1 MSLEFGDD
9 SEKVT
14 PVPIPNTEV
23 NHLSADGSWGFTPV
37 RVGRCQA
44 KLNPYYNYRGLFFY
58 KGKSFIT
65 SFLFGNSKFQ
75 TLCLSL

>member
-1 MSLEFGDD
+1 MSLKFGDD

-23 NHLSADGSWGFTPV
+23 KLLSADGSWGFTPV

-44 KLNPYYNYRGLFFY
+44 NPLFRLIRG
-58 KGKSFIT
+58 FI
-65 SFLFGNSKFQ
+65 FV
-75 TLCLSL
+75 